1 MYQWFIR
8 QLNTATSSASELD
21 PTIPAVEDE
30 KSSIIISP
38 NPFVSDVTAY
48 LSLDKPQR
56 VQINLTDVTGRLIQS
71 VKGVYAQGY
80 SEVRLSLGSAP
91 AGVYMIKVAGEN
103 FTSTKKIIKR

>member
-1 MYQWFIR
+1 
-8 QLNTATSSASELD
+8 
-21 PTIPAVEDE
+21 
-30 KSSIIISP
+30 
-38 NPFVSDVTAY
+38 
-48 LSLDKPQR
+48 

-103 FTSTKKIIKR
+103 FTTTKKIIKR